1 MEGRSYSDTARGD
14 KVTIVIMALCS
25 AWTLRGRRRL
35 VCGPDAAVAVKE
47 REDTDTWA
55 L

>member
-1 MEGRSYSDTARGD
+1 MEGRSSSDTARGD
-14 KVTIVIMALCS
+14 KVTIVIVALRS
-25 AWTLRGRRRL
+25 AWTLHGRRRL